1 MSADI
6 TIDVSQALKKLD
18 PKEMEEALRTGLR
31 GAADLIRADIKT
43 YPPAPAGS
51 SYVRT
56 GTLGRSWAS
65 KVSKLEAIIGNVTAY
80 ARYVQ
85 GADTQAWMHRGRWRT
100 TAQVAKARTADV
112 QKLLEAAISRW
123 ARR

>member
-6 TIDVSQALKKLD
+6 TIDVSEALRKLD
-18 PKEMEEALRTGLR
+18 PKEMDKALETGLR

-51 SYVRT
+51 SYIRT

-65 KVSKLEAIIGNVTAY
+65 KVQRREAIIGNVTTY
-80 ARYVQ
+80 APYVQ

-100 TAQVAKARTADV
+100 TAQVAASRAGDV
-112 QKLLEAAISRW
+112 RKLLEAAISRW